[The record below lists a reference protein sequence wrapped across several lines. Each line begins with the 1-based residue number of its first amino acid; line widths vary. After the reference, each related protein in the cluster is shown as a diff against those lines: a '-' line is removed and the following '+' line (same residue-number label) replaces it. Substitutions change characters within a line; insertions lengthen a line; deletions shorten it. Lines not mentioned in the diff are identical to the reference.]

1 MSNYYISIA
10 LLDVDVNIIY
20 FILLAAIFEVR
31 ANDALLVM
39 AGTIILNQN
48 YEILA
53 KVVDYFDVFSCR
65 VVFWVRFLL
74 EFN

>member
-20 FILLAAIFEVR
+20 FILLAAISEVR

-48 YEILA
+48 YGTLA
-53 KVVDYFDVFSCR
+53 EVVDYFDVFSYK

-74 EFN
+74 EFS